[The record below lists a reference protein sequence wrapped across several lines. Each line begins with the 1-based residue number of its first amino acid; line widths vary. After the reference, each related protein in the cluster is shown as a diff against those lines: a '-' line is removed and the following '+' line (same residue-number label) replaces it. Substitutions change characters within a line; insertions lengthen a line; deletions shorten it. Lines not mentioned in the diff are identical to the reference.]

1 MGDAPLSG
9 ITVLDLTQ
17 FEAGPSCTE
26 ALAWHG
32 ANVVKVEEP
41 RRGDQGR
48 LGISERPDM
57 DSLYFI
63 LLNCNKRS
71 ITCNLKEESG
81 KEVLRRLI
89 AKADVLI
96 ENFAPGA
103 IERLGFG
110 WDELQKINPRLVF
123 AQVKGFATDGPY
135 AKYLSFDMIAQ
146 ATGGVMSIT
155 GMPDGVP
162 IRPGATYRRHG
173 HGPAY
178 VRLDPLRALPA
189 RAHRARPASPG
200 RDAGRDD
207 ELLPRHLLA
216 PADDGAPGPAPRQFR
231 GFGRAGRAFPLQ
243 GRRAERLLLH
253 LRRPRPDGPL
263 GARLQGH
270 RGREDMLADP
280 RFCDGLKRIEHKAE
294 IEENVAA
301 WTARAHEAG
310 SDGGHW
316 RGRACPRARC
326 STSRTSFPARTC
338 TAGASCRP
346 SSIRTGAR
354 WWCRP
359 GRCASA
365 ARRWTWLRA
374 PLIGEHNEAV
384 LGELLDMPP
393 AEVADLKQAGA
404 L

>member
-32 ANVVKVEEP
+32 ANVIKVEEP

-81 KEVLRRLI
+81 KQILRRLI

-110 WDELQKINPRLVF
+110 WDELQKLNPRLIF

-162 IRPGATYRRHG
+162 IRPGATIGDTGTGLHMCFSILSALFQRERTG
-173 HGPAY
+173 HGQHLQVAMQDAMTNDCRVTFSRQPMMEHPAP
-178 VRLDPLRALPA
+178 RLGNSV
-189 RAHRARPASPG
+189 AS
-200 RDAGRDD
+200 
-207 ELLPRHLLA
+207 
-216 PADDGAPGPAPRQFR
+216 GAPG
-231 GFGRAGRAFPLQ
+231 GLFPCKGAAST
-243 GRRAERLLLH
+243 GRRT
-253 LRRPRPDGPL
+253 DG
-263 GARLQGH
+263 A
-270 RGREDMLADP
+270 
-280 RFCDGLKRIEHKAE
+280 
-294 IEENVAA
+294 
-301 WTARAHEAG
+301 
-310 SDGGHW
+310 
-316 RGRACPRARC
+316 
-326 STSRTSFPARTC
+326 
-338 TAGASCRP
+338 
-346 SSIRTGAR
+346 TGAR
-354 WWCRP
+354 SGVPRKP
-359 GRCASA
+359 RHCARF
-365 ARRWTWLRA
+365 ARRVS
-374 PLIGEHNEAV
+374 G
-384 LGELLDMPP
+384 
-393 AEVADLKQAGA
+393 
-404 L
+404 

>member
-32 ANVVKVEEP
+32 ANVIKVEEP

-48 LGISERPDM
+48 LAISERPDM

-71 ITCNLKEESG
+71 ITCNLKEEG
-81 KEVLRRLI
+81 GREVLRRLV
-89 AKADVLI
+89 ARADVLI

-110 WDELQKINPRLVF
+110 WSELQKLNPRLVF
-123 AQVKGFATDGPY
+123 AQVKGFAADGPY

-162 IRPGATYRRHG
+162 IRPGATIGDTGTGLHMCVSILSALFQRERTGQGQHLQVAMQDAMTNYCRVTFSRQPMMQE
-173 HGPAY
+173 PAP
-178 VRLDPLRALPA
+178 RLGNSV
-189 RAHRARPASPG
+189 AS
-200 RDAGRDD
+200 
-207 ELLPRHLLA
+207 
-216 PADDGAPGPAPRQFR
+216 GAPG
-231 GFGRAGRAFPLQ
+231 GLFPCKGGGPNDYCFIFVARDLT
-243 GRRAERLLLH
+243 AHWERVCK
-253 LRRPRPDGPL
+253 
-263 GARLQGH
+263 AI
-270 RGREDMLADP
+270 GREDMLADP
-280 RFCDGLKRIEHKAE
+280 RFCNGPKRIEHKAE

-301 WTARAHEAG
+301 WTRRRSKQEVMEAI
-310 SDGGHW
+310 GGA
-316 RGRACPRARC
+316 GVP
-326 STSRTSFPARTC
+326 
-338 TAGASCRP
+338 AGAVFDIKDLISNDDMHRRRIMQTIEHP
-346 SSIRTGAR
+346 DRGAVVVPAWPVR
-354 WWCRP
+354 F
-359 GRCASA
+359 GGEALDVA
-365 ARRWTWLRA
+365 RA
-374 PLIGEHNEAV
+374 PLLGEHSESV

-393 AEVADLKQAGA
+393 SEVAALKQAGA